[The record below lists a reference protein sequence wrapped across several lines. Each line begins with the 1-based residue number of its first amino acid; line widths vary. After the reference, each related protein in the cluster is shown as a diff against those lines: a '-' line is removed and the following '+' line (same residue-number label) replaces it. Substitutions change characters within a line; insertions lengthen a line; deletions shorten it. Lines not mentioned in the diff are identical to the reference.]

1 MTELTEKEAQNIF
14 NATSSAIREND
25 VEKLAKLALEPEV
38 KDDSGTPSVEQPDP
52 IQPEDTGKETD
63 TPPLDDKSAEKKEEE
78 ESKETPKEELTELEK
93 LQAQLAAVSKENHAL
108 KSQAGRVPHI
118 QSRLQE
124 LDRKL
129 EEYTKAKA
137 SPSSQPSTKIEPEVQ
152 AILKGIKETDP
163 ELADAVAKAI
173 AKASDAVAED
183 SHSRE
188 FASVK
193 AQHAETLKQYQDAE
207 TERFLEMYPNAKEVF
222 ASPSFTGWKSKQSRA
237 VQALIASD
245 NADDVAFTFEK
256 YATDMLAE
264 HPELRTKVEN
274 QPVVDEAAAKLAAEK
289 AKQVETERQRKKET
303 AANVGSSNAT
313 GKVELPV
320 DADALFK
327 KFSEEIRKD
336 RTG

>member
-1 MTELTEKEAQNIF
+1 MTDLTEKEAQNIF
-14 NATSSAIREND
+14 NATSSAIRNND
-25 VEKLAKLALEPEV
+25 VEKLASLADLPEV
-38 KDDSGTPSVEQPDP
+38 KEDEGAPVAQQPDET
-52 IQPEDTGKETD
+52 QLEEGNKETD
-63 TPPLDDKSAEKKEEE
+63 TPPLDDESAEKKVEE

-93 LQAQLAAVSKENHAL
+93 LQAQLAAISKENHSL

-118 QSRLQE
+118 QSRLKE

-129 EEYTKAKA
+129 EEFTKAQT
-137 SPSSQPSTKIEPEVQ
+137 SPSSQPSAKIEPEVQ

-183 SHSRE
+183 SHSRSL
-188 FASVK
+188 AIVK
-193 AQHAETLKQYQDAE
+193 AEHAETLKQYQDAE

-256 YATDMLAE
+256 YAADMLAE
-264 HPELRTKVEN
+264 HPELREKVKD

-303 AANVGSSNAT
+303 AANVGSPNAA

-320 DADALFK
+320 DADALFR